1 MLIMRPHRT
10 TLLLVGWG
18 LISTVTIATV
28 AMLSGID
35 GVVAKSAFGVIGL
48 LVGYGLGYK
57 VKVNGD

>member
-1 MLIMRPHRT
+1 
-10 TLLLVGWG
+10 
-18 LISTVTIATV
+18 
-28 AMLSGID
+28 MLSGID